1 MSAFEATNDAVV
13 EVEGNTVPVEQGE
26 RRIIPLN
33 RLFLSAQNVRKVRN
47 PETIP
52 ELAAMIEAQGL
63 LYPLCVV
70 VEKRKGAKGEHFG
83 VVAGG
88 RRLAA
93 LQWLVEMGRMAKEV
107 PIECL
112 VFDVD
117 RAVAVSLTE
126 NAAQEAM
133 HPADQLEAFK
143 LMVEEGRAVGQIAAA
158 FGVSAL
164 TVERRLKL
172 ANLAPMF
179 IALFREG
186 KIEQAQM
193 QALALT
199 EDHAQQVRVWE
210 SLSHWE
216 RSAHNIRSRL
226 TEQEVRADQP
236 LALFVGLDAYR
247 AAGGSVRTDIFANE
261 GEGFLHD
268 VDLLNRLAAE
278 KLQAKADA
286 VRALGW
292 KWVEAREAGFPYAE
306 RSRFALLTCASVQPS
321 AKEAEAIEALEADLA
336 RIVRRMDE
344 LEELNSYDA
353 DTDEDR
359 EWTPEQQAEYEALEE
374 QHGTLDDQLDAMRDS
389 LREWSPDQKA
399 MAGVVLYIGEGG
411 TLASVEGLVRAED
424 RKEANRNVG
433 GGGATPS
440 YESAPKER
448 AEFSAALC
456 QSLTA
461 HRTAA
466 VAAAFTL
473 SPKVALAALLHTL
486 LSHEREPWQSSPLG
500 ARFDNNAHKIAS
512 AAKDFDS
519 SPAARMLEQAEGW
532 GDHLPGDS
540 AALFDR
546 LQAMEVNG
554 LLELLARVVARAYS
568 VQGPDPVRSIQRGFD
583 PARGIE
589 TALGIDMADWW
600 SPTPES
606 FLNHVSKAKM
616 IEAVTQACGAEAARP
631 IEAMKKA
638 DAVAAAAALLEGKR
652 WLPSTL
658 QSYVAPAVNDDD
670 VVAVEEEG
678 AED

>member
-13 EVEGNTVPVEQGE
+13 NVEGNPVPVEQGE
-26 RRIIPLN
+26 RRVIPLN
-33 RLFLSAQNVRKVRN
+33 RLFLSSQNVRKVRN
-47 PETIP
+47 AESIP

-70 VEKRKGAKGEHFG
+70 VEKRNGAKGEHFG

-93 LQWLVEMGRMAKEV
+93 LQWLAEKGRMEKEA

-112 VFDVD
+112 VFDVA

-143 LMVEEGRAVGQIAAA
+143 RMVEEGRGVGQIAAA

-179 IALFREG
+179 VSLFREG
-186 KIEQAQM
+186 QIDQAQM

-199 EDHAQQVRVWE
+199 DDHDQQVRVWE

-216 RSAHNIRSRL
+216 RSAHIIKKRL
-226 TEQEVRADQP
+226 TEQEIRADQP
-236 LALFVGLDAYR
+236 LVLFVGLDTYR
-247 AAGGSVRTDIFANE
+247 AAGGSVRSDIFANE
-261 GEGFLHD
+261 GEGFLQD
-268 VDLLNRLAAE
+268 IDLLNRLAE
-278 KLQAKADA
+278 DKLQTEAVA

-292 KWVEAREAGFPYAE
+292 KRVEVRAAGFPYAE
-306 RSRFALLTCASVQPS
+306 RSRYAQLTCATVEPS
-321 AKEAEAIEALEADLA
+321 AKEAEAIESLQADLS
-336 RIVRRMDE
+336 RIASRMDE
-344 LEELNSYDA
+344 LEELNSYDEDA
-353 DTDEDR
+353 DEDR
-359 EWTPEQQAEYEALEE
+359 EWTPEQKAEYDNLET
-374 QHGTLDDQLDAMRDS
+374 QYRAIDDQLDAMRAA
-389 LREWSPDQKA
+389 LRQWTPEQKA

-411 TLASVEGLVRAED
+411 TLASVEGLVRPED
-424 RKEANRNVG
+424 RKQASRNAGHGDTV
-433 GGGATPS
+433 PS

-461 HRTAA
+461 HRSAA

-473 SPKVALAALLHTL
+473 SPKVALAALVHTL
-486 LSHEREPWQSSPLG
+486 LTHEREAWQSSPLG
-500 ARFDNNAHKIAS
+500 VRLESNAHKIAS
-512 AAKDFDS
+512 AAKDFES
-519 SPAARMLEQAEGW
+519 TPAARMLEQAEGW

-540 AALFDR
+540 DALFDR

-554 LLELLARVVARAYS
+554 LLELLARSVARAYS
-568 VQGPDPVRSIQRGFD
+568 VQVPDPVRSHGRGFD

-589 TALGIDMADWW
+589 AALGIDMADWW
-600 SPTPES
+600 SPTPEN

-616 IEAVTQACGAEAARP
+616 IEAVTEACGAEAARP
-631 IEAMKKA
+631 IDAMKKA

-658 QSYVAPAVNDDD
+658 RPYAAHAVDEEEG
-670 VVAVEEEG
+670 VAVEEG